1 MTRFI
6 LQRLLLAIPVL
17 LGVTFIIFTLT
28 FVLPGDPARSAADRY
43 ATPEQVEAVRQRLG
57 LDRPFHEQY
66 LSYLGRLA
74 RLDLGTSIESRKP
87 VIEDMAKFLPATFEL
102 MLMAMTIT
110 VLVGIPLGV
119 ATGSGRGGNANSF
132 IRFIS
137 VIGVGMP
144 VFWSGLLLQL
154 IFFGKLGWLP
164 LDGRLSAGLSPPPRL
179 TGLYTVDSLAAGDW
193 NLFLNALVHL
203 VLPAV
208 TLSFGMV
215 ASVARITHSSML
227 EVMRQDYIRTA
238 RAKGL
243 ADRVVLYRHSL
254 RNAFVPVLTTLG
266 LQVGFLLAGS
276 VLVENIFSWGG
287 IGTYAWSGIF
297 RLDIPVVMAV
307 ALSTAVIFVIANLVT
322 DILYTVVDPRI
333 RYS

>member
-6 LQRLLLAIPVL
+6 IQRLLLAIPVL

-28 FVLPGDPARSAADRY
+28 YVLPGDPARSAADRY

-66 LSYLGRLA
+66 LAYLGRLA
-74 RLDLGTSIESRKP
+74 RLDLGTSIESRNP
-87 VIEDMAKFLPATFEL
+87 VIEDVATFLPATFEL
-102 MLMAMTIT
+102 MLMATTIT

-119 ATGSGRGGNANSF
+119 ATGSGRSGAANSF

-164 LDGRLSAGLSPPPRL
+164 LGGRLSSGATPPPRL
-179 TGLYTVDSLAAGDW
+179 TGLYTFDSLMAGNW
-193 NLFLNALVHL
+193 GLFGDALTHL
-203 VLPAV
+203 VLPAL

-215 ASVARITHSSML
+215 ASISRITHSSML

-243 ADRVVLYRHSL
+243 GDRIVLYRHSL
-254 RNAFVPVLTTLG
+254 GNALVPVLTTLG
-266 LQVGFLLAGS
+266 LQVGFLLSGS

-287 IGTYAWSGIF
+287 IGTYTWSGIF

-307 ALSTAVIFVIANLVT
+307 ALVTAVIFVLSNLIT
-322 DILYTVVDPRI
+322 DLLYTVADPRI
-333 RYS
+333 RYT

>member
-1 MTRFI
+1 MIRFI
-6 LQRLLLAIPVL
+6 IQRLLLAIPVL
-17 LGVTFIIFTLT
+17 FGVTLIIFTLT

-43 ATPEQVEAVRQRLG
+43 ATPEQVEAVRIRLG
-57 LDRPFHEQY
+57 LDKPFHEQY

-74 RLDLGTSIESRKP
+74 HGDLGTSIESRKP

-110 VLVGIPLGV
+110 VLIGIPLGV
-119 ATGSGRGGNANSF
+119 ITGSGRRSGTNSLV
-132 IRFIS
+132 RFLS
-137 VIGVGMP
+137 VVGVGMP

-164 LDGRLSAGLSPPPRL
+164 LDGRLSAGATPPPRL
-179 TGLYTVDSLAAGDW
+179 TGMYTIDALMAAQWATLGD
-193 NLFLNALVHL
+193 ALKHL
-203 VLPAV
+203 ILPAL
-208 TLSFGMV
+208 TLSFGLV
-215 ASVARITHSSML
+215 ASIARITHSSML

-243 ADRVVLYRHSL
+243 SDQVVLYRHSL
-254 RNAFVPVLTTLG
+254 KNAFVPVLTTLG

-297 RLDIPVVMAV
+297 RLDIPVIMAV
-307 ALSTAVIFVIANLVT
+307 ALATAVIFVFSNLVI
-322 DILYTVVDPRI
+322 DVLYTVVDPRI
-333 RYS
+333 RHG

>member
-6 LQRLLLAIPVL
+6 LHRLLLAVPVL
-17 LGVTFIIFTLT
+17 LGVTLIIFTLT
-28 FVLPGDPARSAADRY
+28 YVLPGDPARNAADRY
-43 ATPEQVEAVRQRLG
+43 ATPEQVEAVRRRLG

-66 LSYLGRLA
+66 VAYLGRLA
-74 RLDLGTSIESRKP
+74 RLDLGTSIESRRP
-87 VIEDMAKFLPATFEL
+87 VVEDMRKFLPATFEL

-119 ATGSGRGGNANSF
+119 ITGSGRSSRANSL
-132 IRFIS
+132 IRFLS
-137 VIGVGMP
+137 VVGVGMP

-164 LDGRLSAGLSPPPRL
+164 LDGRLGSGALPPPRV
-179 TGLYTVDSLAAGDW
+179 TGLYTVDALLAGEWATFTD
-193 NLFLNALVHL
+193 ALKHL
-203 VLPAV
+203 ILPGL
-208 TLSFGMV
+208 TLSFGLV
-215 ASVARITHSSML
+215 ASIARITHSSML

-243 ADRVVLYRHSL
+243 ADRLVLYRHSL
-254 RNAFVPVLTTLG
+254 KNALVPVLTTLG

-297 RLDIPVVMAV
+297 RLDIPVVMGV
-307 ALSTAVIFVIANLVT
+307 ALSTAVIFVLSNLVI
-322 DILYTVVDPRI
+322 DVFYTVVDPRI
-333 RYS
+333 RYG

>member
-28 FVLPGDPARSAADRY
+28 YVLPGDPARSAADRY

-87 VIEDMAKFLPATFEL
+87 VIEDMAKFLPATIEL

-119 ATGSGRGGNANSF
+119 ATGSGRGGSANSF

-193 NLFLNALVHL
+193 SLFLNALVHL
-203 VLPAV
+203 ILPAV

-215 ASVARITHSSML
+215 ASIARITHSSML

-238 RAKGL
+238 LAKGL

-307 ALSTAVIFVIANLVT
+307 ALSTAVIFVISNLVT

>member
-1 MTRFI
+1 MIRFI
-6 LQRLLLAIPVL
+6 IQRLLLAIPVL
-17 LGVTFIIFTLT
+17 FGVTIIIFTLT

-43 ATPEQVEAVRQRLG
+43 ATPEQVEAVRIRLG
-57 LDRPFHEQY
+57 LDKPFHEQY

-74 RLDLGTSIESRKP
+74 HGDLGTSIESRKP

-110 VLVGIPLGV
+110 VLIGIPLGV
-119 ATGSGRGGNANSF
+119 ITGSGRRSWTNSLV
-132 IRFIS
+132 RFLS
-137 VIGVGMP
+137 VVGVGMP

-164 LDGRLSAGLSPPPRL
+164 LDGRLSAGATPPPRL
-179 TGLYTVDSLAAGDW
+179 TGMYTIDALLAAQWATFGD
-193 NLFLNALVHL
+193 ALKHL
-203 VLPAV
+203 ILPAL
-208 TLSFGMV
+208 TLSFGLV
-215 ASVARITHSSML
+215 ASIARITHSSML

-243 ADRVVLYRHSL
+243 SDQVVLYRHSL
-254 RNAFVPVLTTLG
+254 KNAFVPVLTTLG

-297 RLDIPVVMAV
+297 RLDIPVIMAV
-307 ALSTAVIFVIANLVT
+307 ALATAVIFVFSNLVI
-322 DILYTVVDPRI
+322 DVLYTVVDPRI
-333 RYS
+333 RHG

>member
-1 MTRFI
+1 MIRFI
-6 LQRLLLAIPVL
+6 IQRLLLAIPVL
-17 LGVTFIIFTLT
+17 LGVSFIIFTLT
-28 FVLPGDPARSAADRY
+28 YVLPGDPARSAADRY
-43 ATPEQVEAVRQRLG
+43 ATPEQVAAVRKRLG

-66 LSYLGRLA
+66 FGYLGRLA

-119 ATGSGRGGNANSF
+119 ITGSGRRTWTNSL
-132 IRFIS
+132 IRFLS
-137 VIGVGMP
+137 VVGVGMP

-164 LDGRLSAGLSPPPRL
+164 LDGRLSAGASPPPRL
-179 TGLYTVDSLAAGDW
+179 TGLYTVDALAAGQFGAFGD
-193 NLFLNALVHL
+193 ALKHL
-203 VLPAV
+203 ILPSL
-208 TLSFGMV
+208 TLSFGLV
-215 ASVARITHSSML
+215 ASIARITHSSML

-254 RNAFVPVLTTLG
+254 KKAFVPVLTTLG

-297 RLDIPVVMAV
+297 RLDIPVIMAV
-307 ALSTAVIFVIANLVT
+307 ALSTAVIFVISNLII
-322 DILYTVVDPRI
+322 DILYTVIDPRI
-333 RYS
+333 RHG

>member
-1 MTRFI
+1 MIRFI
-6 LQRLLLAIPVL
+6 IQRLLLAIPVL
-17 LGVTFIIFTLT
+17 FGVTLIIFTLT

-43 ATPEQVEAVRQRLG
+43 ATPEQVEAVRIRLG
-57 LDRPFHEQY
+57 LDKPFHEQY

-74 RLDLGTSIESRKP
+74 HGDLGTSIESRKP

-110 VLVGIPLGV
+110 ILIGIPLGV
-119 ATGSGRGGNANSF
+119 ITSSGRRSWTNSLV
-132 IRFIS
+132 RFLS
-137 VIGVGMP
+137 VVGVGMP

-164 LDGRLSAGLSPPPRL
+164 LDGRLSAGATPPPRL
-179 TGLYTVDSLAAGDW
+179 TGMYSIDALLAAQWATFGD
-193 NLFLNALVHL
+193 ALKHL
-203 VLPAV
+203 ILPAL
-208 TLSFGMV
+208 TLSFGLV
-215 ASVARITHSSML
+215 ASIARITHSSML

-243 ADRVVLYRHSL
+243 SDQVVLYRHSL
-254 RNAFVPVLTTLG
+254 KNAFVPVLTTLG

-297 RLDIPVVMAV
+297 RLDIPVIMAV
-307 ALSTAVIFVIANLVT
+307 ALATAVIFVFSNLVI
-322 DILYTVVDPRI
+322 DVLYTVVDPRI
-333 RYS
+333 RHG

>member
-1 MTRFI
+1 MLRFI
-6 LQRLLLAIPVL
+6 IQRLLLAIPVL

-28 FVLPGDPARSAADRY
+28 YILPGDPARSAADRY
-43 ATPEQVEAVRQRLG
+43 ATPEQVEAVRIRLG

-87 VIEDMAKFLPATFEL
+87 VIEDVSKFLPATFEL
-102 MLMAMTIT
+102 MLVAMTIT

-119 ATGSGRGGNANSF
+119 ITGSGRRSWANSF
-132 IRFIS
+132 VRFLP

-164 LDGRLSAGLSPPPRL
+164 LDGRLSAGLAQPPRL
-179 TGLYTVDSLAAGDW
+179 TGMYTVD
-193 NLFLNALVHL
+193 ALVAGQWTTLGDALEHL
-203 VLPAV
+203 VLPAL
-208 TLSFGMV
+208 TLSFGLV

-243 ADRVVLYRHSL
+243 ADRVVLFRHSL
-254 RNAFVPVLTTLG
+254 QNAFVPVLTTLG

-297 RLDIPVVMAV
+297 RLDIPVIMAV
-307 ALSTAVIFVIANLVT
+307 ALVTAVVFVISNLVI
-322 DILYTVVDPRI
+322 DVLYTVVDPRI
-333 RYS
+333 RHD

>member
-1 MTRFI
+1 MIRFI
-6 LQRLLLAIPVL
+6 IQRLLLAIPVL
-17 LGVTFIIFTLT
+17 FGVTLIIFTLT

-43 ATPEQVEAVRQRLG
+43 ATPEQVEAVRIRLG
-57 LDRPFHEQY
+57 LDKPFHEQY

-74 RLDLGTSIESRKP
+74 HGDLGTSIESRKP

-110 VLVGIPLGV
+110 VLIGIPLGV
-119 ATGSGRGGNANSF
+119 ITGSGRRSWTNSLV
-132 IRFIS
+132 RFLS
-137 VIGVGMP
+137 VVGVGMP

-164 LDGRLSAGLSPPPRL
+164 LDGRLSAGATPPPRL
-179 TGLYTVDSLAAGDW
+179 TGMYTIDALLAAQWATFGD
-193 NLFLNALVHL
+193 ALKHL
-203 VLPAV
+203 ILPAL
-208 TLSFGMV
+208 TLSFGLV
-215 ASVARITHSSML
+215 ASIARITHSSML

-243 ADRVVLYRHSL
+243 SDQVVLYRHSL
-254 RNAFVPVLTTLG
+254 KNAFVPVLTTLG

-297 RLDIPVVMAV
+297 RLDIPVIMAV
-307 ALSTAVIFVIANLVT
+307 ALATAVIFVFSNLVI
-322 DILYTVVDPRI
+322 DVLYTVVDPRI
-333 RYS
+333 RHG

>member
-1 MTRFI
+1 MIRFI
-6 LQRLLLAIPVL
+6 IQRLLLAIPVL
-17 LGVTFIIFTLT
+17 FGVTLIIFTLT

-43 ATPEQVEAVRQRLG
+43 ATPEQVEAVRIRLG
-57 LDRPFHEQY
+57 LDKPFHEQY

-74 RLDLGTSIESRKP
+74 HGDLGTSIESRKP

-110 VLVGIPLGV
+110 VLIGIPLGV
-119 ATGSGRGGNANSF
+119 ITGSGRRSGTNSLV
-132 IRFIS
+132 RFLS
-137 VIGVGMP
+137 VVGVGMP

-164 LDGRLSAGLSPPPRL
+164 LDGRLSAGATPPPRL
-179 TGLYTVDSLAAGDW
+179 TGMYTIDALMAAQWATFGD
-193 NLFLNALVHL
+193 ALKHL
-203 VLPAV
+203 ILPAL
-208 TLSFGMV
+208 TLSFGLV
-215 ASVARITHSSML
+215 ASIARITHSSML

-243 ADRVVLYRHSL
+243 SDQVVLYRHSL
-254 RNAFVPVLTTLG
+254 KNAFVPVLTTLG

-297 RLDIPVVMAV
+297 RLDIPVIMAV
-307 ALSTAVIFVIANLVT
+307 ALATAVIFVFSNLVI
-322 DILYTVVDPRI
+322 DVLYTVVDPRI
-333 RYS
+333 RHG

>member
-1 MTRFI
+1 MVRFI
-6 LQRLLLAIPVL
+6 IQRLLLAIPVL
-17 LGVTFIIFTLT
+17 FGVTLIIFTLT

-43 ATPEQVEAVRQRLG
+43 ATPEQVEAVRIRLG
-57 LDRPFHEQY
+57 LDKPFHEQY

-74 RLDLGTSIESRKP
+74 HGNLGTSIESRRP

-119 ATGSGRGGNANSF
+119 ITGSGRRSWTNSLV
-132 IRFIS
+132 RFLS
-137 VIGVGMP
+137 VVGVGMP

-164 LDGRLSAGLSPPPRL
+164 LDGRLSAGATPPPRL
-179 TGLYTVDSLAAGDW
+179 TGMYTIDALLAAQWATFGD
-193 NLFLNALVHL
+193 ALKHL
-203 VLPAV
+203 ILPAL
-208 TLSFGMV
+208 TLSFALV
-215 ASVARITHSSML
+215 ASIARITHSSML

-243 ADRVVLYRHSL
+243 SDQVVLYRHSL
-254 RNAFVPVLTTLG
+254 KNAFVPVLTTLG

-297 RLDIPVVMAV
+297 RLDIPVIMAV
-307 ALSTAVIFVIANLVT
+307 ALATAVIFVFSNL
-322 DILYTVVDPRI
+322 
-333 RYS
+333 

>member
-1 MTRFI
+1 MIRFI
-6 LQRLLLAIPVL
+6 IQRLLLAIPVL
-17 LGVTFIIFTLT
+17 FGVTLIIFTLT
-28 FVLPGDPARSAADRY
+28 YVLPGDPARSAADRY
-43 ATPEQVEAVRQRLG
+43 ATPEQVEAVRIRLG

-74 RLDLGTSIESRKP
+74 RGDLGTSIESRKP
-87 VIEDMAKFLPATFEL
+87 VIEDVAKFLPATFEL
-102 MLMAMTIT
+102 MFMAMVIT

-119 ATGSGRGGNANSF
+119 ITGSWQRSWANSLV
-132 IRFIS
+132 RFLS
-137 VIGVGMP
+137 VVGVGMP

-154 IFFGKLGWLP
+154 LFFGKLGWFP
-164 LDGRLSAGLSPPPRL
+164 LDGRLSAGATPPPRL
-179 TGLYTVDSLAAGDW
+179 TGMYTFDALTAGQWVTFSD
-193 NLFLNALVHL
+193 ALKHL
-203 VLPAV
+203 VLPSL
-208 TLSFGMV
+208 TLSFGLV
-215 ASVARITHSSML
+215 ASIARITHSSML

-243 ADRVVLYRHSL
+243 TDRVVLYRHSL
-254 RNAFVPVLTTLG
+254 KNAFVPVLTTLG

-297 RLDIPVVMAV
+297 RLDIPVIMAV
-307 ALSTAVIFVIANLVT
+307 ALSTAVIFVISNLVI

-333 RYS
+333 RHG

>member
-1 MTRFI
+1 MIRFI
-6 LQRLLLAIPVL
+6 IQRLLLAIPVL
-17 LGVTFIIFTLT
+17 FGVTLIIFTLT

-43 ATPEQVEAVRQRLG
+43 ATPEQVEAVRIRLG
-57 LDRPFHEQY
+57 LDKPFHEQY

-74 RLDLGTSIESRKP
+74 HGDLGTSIESRKP

-110 VLVGIPLGV
+110 VLIGIPLGV
-119 ATGSGRGGNANSF
+119 ITGSGRRSGTNSLV
-132 IRFIS
+132 RFLS
-137 VIGVGMP
+137 VVGVGMP

-164 LDGRLSAGLSPPPRL
+164 LDGRLSAGATPPPRL
-179 TGLYTVDSLAAGDW
+179 TGMYTID
-193 NLFLNALVHL
+193 ALVAAQWATLADALKHL
-203 VLPAV
+203 ILPAL
-208 TLSFGMV
+208 TLSFGLV
-215 ASVARITHSSML
+215 ASIARITHSSML

-243 ADRVVLYRHSL
+243 SDQVVLYRHSL
-254 RNAFVPVLTTLG
+254 KNAFVPVLTTLG

-297 RLDIPVVMAV
+297 RLDIPVIMAV
-307 ALSTAVIFVIANLVT
+307 ALATAVIFVISNLVI
-322 DILYTVVDPRI
+322 DVLYTVVDPRI
-333 RYS
+333 RHG

>member
-1 MTRFI
+1 MIRFI
-6 LQRLLLAIPVL
+6 IQRLLLAIPVL
-17 LGVTFIIFTLT
+17 FGVTLIIFTLT

-43 ATPEQVEAVRQRLG
+43 ATPEQVEAVRIRLG
-57 LDRPFHEQY
+57 LDKPFHEQY

-74 RLDLGTSIESRKP
+74 RGDLGTSIESRKP

-110 VLVGIPLGV
+110 VLIGIPLGV
-119 ATGSGRGGNANSF
+119 ITGSGRRSWTNSLV
-132 IRFIS
+132 RFLS
-137 VIGVGMP
+137 VVGVGMP

-164 LDGRLSAGLSPPPRL
+164 LDGRLSAGATPPPRL
-179 TGLYTVDSLAAGDW
+179 TGMYTIDALMAGQWATLGD
-193 NLFLNALVHL
+193 ALKHL
-203 VLPAV
+203 ILPAL
-208 TLSFGMV
+208 TLSFGLV
-215 ASVARITHSSML
+215 ASIARITHSSML

-243 ADRVVLYRHSL
+243 SDRVVLYRHSL
-254 RNAFVPVLTTLG
+254 KNAFVPVLTTLG

-297 RLDIPVVMAV
+297 RLDIPVIMAV
-307 ALSTAVIFVIANLVT
+307 ALATAVIFVISNLVI
-322 DILYTVVDPRI
+322 DVLYTVVDPRI
-333 RYS
+333 RHG

>member
-1 MTRFI
+1 MIRFI
-6 LQRLLLAIPVL
+6 IQRLLLAIPVL
-17 LGVTFIIFTLT
+17 FGVTLIIFTLT

-43 ATPEQVEAVRQRLG
+43 ATPEQVEAVRIRLG
-57 LDRPFHEQY
+57 LDKPFHEQY

-74 RLDLGTSIESRKP
+74 HGDLGTSIESRKP

-110 VLVGIPLGV
+110 VLIGIPLGV
-119 ATGSGRGGNANSF
+119 ITGSGRRSWTNSLV
-132 IRFIS
+132 RFLS
-137 VIGVGMP
+137 VVGVGMP

-164 LDGRLSAGLSPPPRL
+164 LDGRLSAGATPPPRL
-179 TGLYTVDSLAAGDW
+179 TGMYTIDALMAAQWATFGD
-193 NLFLNALVHL
+193 ALKHL
-203 VLPAV
+203 ILPAL
-208 TLSFGMV
+208 TLSFGLV
-215 ASVARITHSSML
+215 ASIARITHSSML

-243 ADRVVLYRHSL
+243 SDQVVLYRHSL
-254 RNAFVPVLTTLG
+254 KNAFVPVLTTLG

-297 RLDIPVVMAV
+297 RLDIPVIMAV
-307 ALSTAVIFVIANLVT
+307 ALATAVIFVFSNLVI
-322 DILYTVVDPRI
+322 DVLYTVVDPRI
-333 RYS
+333 RHG

>member
-1 MTRFI
+1 MIRFI
-6 LQRLLLAIPVL
+6 IQRLLLAIPVL
-17 LGVTFIIFTLT
+17 FGVTLIIFTLT
-28 FVLPGDPARSAADRY
+28 YVLPGDPARSAADRY
-43 ATPEQVEAVRQRLG
+43 ATPEQVEAVRIRLG

-74 RLDLGTSIESRKP
+74 RGDLGTSIESRKP
-87 VIEDMAKFLPATFEL
+87 VIEDVAKFLPATFEL
-102 MLMAMTIT
+102 MLMAMVIT
-110 VLVGIPLGV
+110 VLIGIPLGV
-119 ATGSGRGGNANSF
+119 ITGSGQRSWTNSLV
-132 IRFIS
+132 RFLS
-137 VIGVGMP
+137 VVGVGMP

-154 IFFGKLGWLP
+154 MFFGKLGWFP
-164 LDGRLSAGLSPPPRL
+164 LDGRLSAGATPPPRL
-179 TGLYTVDSLAAGDW
+179 TGMYTFDALMAGQWGTFSD
-193 NLFLNALVHL
+193 ALKHL
-203 VLPAV
+203 VLPSL
-208 TLSFGMV
+208 TLSFGLV
-215 ASVARITHSSML
+215 ASIARITHSSML

-254 RNAFVPVLTTLG
+254 KNAFVPVLTTLG

-297 RLDIPVVMAV
+297 RLDIPVIMAV
-307 ALSTAVIFVIANLVT
+307 ALSTAVIFVISNLVI

-333 RYS
+333 RHG

>member
-1 MTRFI
+1 MIRFI
-6 LQRLLLAIPVL
+6 IQRLLLAIPVL
-17 LGVTFIIFTLT
+17 FGVTLIIFTLT

-43 ATPEQVEAVRQRLG
+43 ATPEQVEAVRIRLG
-57 LDRPFHEQY
+57 LDKPFHEQY

-74 RLDLGTSIESRKP
+74 HGDLGTSIESRKP

-110 VLVGIPLGV
+110 VLIGIPLGV
-119 ATGSGRGGNANSF
+119 ITGSGRRSWTNSLV
-132 IRFIS
+132 RFLS
-137 VIGVGMP
+137 VVGVGMP

-154 IFFGKLGWLP
+154 IFFGKLGLLP
-164 LDGRLSAGLSPPPRL
+164 LDGRLSAGATPPPRL
-179 TGLYTVDSLAAGDW
+179 TGMYTIDALLAAQWATFGD
-193 NLFLNALVHL
+193 ALKHL
-203 VLPAV
+203 ILPAL
-208 TLSFGMV
+208 TLSFGLV
-215 ASVARITHSSML
+215 ASIARITHSSML

-243 ADRVVLYRHSL
+243 SDQVVLYRHSL
-254 RNAFVPVLTTLG
+254 KNAFVPVLTTLG

-297 RLDIPVVMAV
+297 RLDIPVIMAV
-307 ALSTAVIFVIANLVT
+307 ALATAVIFVFSNLVI
-322 DILYTVVDPRI
+322 DVLYTVVDPRI
-333 RYS
+333 RHG

>member
-1 MTRFI
+1 MIGFI
-6 LQRLLLAIPVL
+6 IQRLLLSVPVL
-17 LGVTFIIFTLT
+17 LGVTLIIFTLT

-43 ATPEQVEAVRQRLG
+43 ATPEQVEAVRIRLG
-57 LDRPFHEQY
+57 LDRPFHDQY
-66 LSYLGRLA
+66 LAYLGRLA
-74 RLDLGTSIESRKP
+74 RGDLGTSIESRKP

-110 VLVGIPLGV
+110 VFVGIPLGV
-119 ATGSGRGGNANSF
+119 ITGSGRRSWTSSLV
-132 IRFIS
+132 RFLS
-137 VIGVGMP
+137 VVGVGMP

-164 LDGRLSAGLSPPPRL
+164 LDGRLNAGATPPPHL
-179 TGLYTVDSLAAGDW
+179 TGMYTID
-193 NLFLNALVHL
+193 ALVAGQWGTFTDALKHL
-203 VLPAV
+203 ILPAI
-208 TLSFGMV
+208 TLSFGLV
-215 ASVARITHSSML
+215 ASIARITHSSML
-227 EVMRQDYIRTA
+227 EVMRQDYVRTA

-243 ADRVVLYRHSL
+243 SDRIVLYRHSL
-254 RNAFVPVLTTLG
+254 PNAFVPVLTTLG

-297 RLDIPVVMAV
+297 RLDIPVIMAV
-307 ALSTAVIFVIANLVT
+307 ALATAVIFVLSNLAI

-333 RYS
+333 RHG

>member
-1 MTRFI
+1 MIRFI
-6 LQRLLLAIPVL
+6 IQRLLLAIPVL
-17 LGVTFIIFTLT
+17 FGVTLIIFTLT

-43 ATPEQVEAVRQRLG
+43 ATPEQVEAVRIRLG
-57 LDRPFHEQY
+57 LDKPFHEQY

-74 RLDLGTSIESRKP
+74 HGDLGTSIESRKP

-110 VLVGIPLGV
+110 VLIGIPLGV
-119 ATGSGRGGNANSF
+119 ITGSGRRSGTNSLV
-132 IRFIS
+132 RFLS
-137 VIGVGMP
+137 VVGVGMP

-164 LDGRLSAGLSPPPRL
+164 LDGRLSAGATPPPRL
-179 TGLYTVDSLAAGDW
+179 TGMYTIDALLAAQWATFGD
-193 NLFLNALVHL
+193 ALKHL
-203 VLPAV
+203 ILPAL
-208 TLSFGMV
+208 TLSFGLV
-215 ASVARITHSSML
+215 ASIARITHSSML

-243 ADRVVLYRHSL
+243 SDQVVLYRHSL
-254 RNAFVPVLTTLG
+254 KNAFVPVLTTLG

-297 RLDIPVVMAV
+297 RLDIPVIMAV
-307 ALSTAVIFVIANLVT
+307 ALATAVIFVFSNLVI
-322 DILYTVVDPRI
+322 DVLYTVVDPRI
-333 RYS
+333 RHG

>member
-1 MTRFI
+1 MIRFI
-6 LQRLLLAIPVL
+6 IQRLLLAIPVL
-17 LGVTFIIFTLT
+17 FGVTLIIFTLT

-43 ATPEQVEAVRQRLG
+43 ATPEQVEAVRIRLG
-57 LDRPFHEQY
+57 LDKPFHEQY

-74 RLDLGTSIESRKP
+74 HGDLGTSIESRKP

-110 VLVGIPLGV
+110 VLIGIPLGV
-119 ATGSGRGGNANSF
+119 ITGSGRRSWTNSLV
-132 IRFIS
+132 RFLS
-137 VIGVGMP
+137 VVGVGMP

-164 LDGRLSAGLSPPPRL
+164 LDGRLSAGATPPPRL
-179 TGLYTVDSLAAGDW
+179 TGMYTIDALLAAQWATFGD
-193 NLFLNALVHL
+193 ALKHL
-203 VLPAV
+203 ILPAL
-208 TLSFGMV
+208 TLSFGLV
-215 ASVARITHSSML
+215 ASIARITHSSML

-243 ADRVVLYRHSL
+243 SDQVVLYRHSL
-254 RNAFVPVLTTLG
+254 KNAFVPVLTTLG

-297 RLDIPVVMAV
+297 RLDIPVIMAV
-307 ALSTAVIFVIANLVT
+307 ALATAVIFVFSNLVI
-322 DILYTVVDPRI
+322 DVL
-333 RYS
+333 

>member
-1 MTRFI
+1 MIRFI
-6 LQRLLLAIPVL
+6 IQRLLLAIPVL
-17 LGVTFIIFTLT
+17 FGVTLIIFTLT

-43 ATPEQVEAVRQRLG
+43 ATPEQVEAVRIRLG
-57 LDRPFHEQY
+57 LDKPFHEQY

-74 RLDLGTSIESRKP
+74 HGDLGTSIESRKP

-110 VLVGIPLGV
+110 VLIGIPLGV
-119 ATGSGRGGNANSF
+119 ITGSGRRSGTNSLV
-132 IRFIS
+132 RFLS
-137 VIGVGMP
+137 VVGVGMP

-164 LDGRLSAGLSPPPRL
+164 LDGRLSAGATPPPRL
-179 TGLYTVDSLAAGDW
+179 TGMYTIDALMAAQWATLAD
-193 NLFLNALVHL
+193 ALKHL
-203 VLPAV
+203 ILPAL
-208 TLSFGMV
+208 TLSFGLV
-215 ASVARITHSSML
+215 ASIARITHSSML

-243 ADRVVLYRHSL
+243 SDHVVLYRHSL
-254 RNAFVPVLTTLG
+254 KNAFVPVLTTLG

-297 RLDIPVVMAV
+297 RLDIPVIMAV
-307 ALSTAVIFVIANLVT
+307 ALATAVIFVFSNLVI
-322 DILYTVVDPRI
+322 DVLYTVVDPRI
-333 RYS
+333 RHG

>member
-1 MTRFI
+1 MIRFI
-6 LQRLLLAIPVL
+6 IQRLLLAIPVL
-17 LGVTFIIFTLT
+17 FGVTLIIFTLT

-43 ATPEQVEAVRQRLG
+43 ATPEQVEAVRIRLG

-66 LSYLGRLA
+66 LAYLGRLA
-74 RLDLGTSIESRKP
+74 RGDLGTSIESRKP

-110 VLVGIPLGV
+110 ILIGIPLGV
-119 ATGSGRGGNANSF
+119 VTGSGRRSWSNSLV
-132 IRFIS
+132 RFLS
-137 VIGVGMP
+137 VVGVGMP

-164 LDGRLSAGLSPPPRL
+164 LDGRLSAGAAPPPRL
-179 TGLYTVDSLAAGDW
+179 TGMYTIDALIAGQWATLGD
-193 NLFLNALVHL
+193 ALKHL
-203 VLPAV
+203 ILPAL
-208 TLSFGMV
+208 TLSFGLV
-215 ASVARITHSSML
+215 ASIARITHSSML

-243 ADRVVLYRHSL
+243 SDRVVLYRHSL
-254 RNAFVPVLTTLG
+254 KNAFVPVLTTLG

-297 RLDIPVVMAV
+297 RLDIPVIMAV
-307 ALSTAVIFVIANLVT
+307 ALATAVIFVLSNLMI

-333 RYS
+333 RHG

>member
-1 MTRFI
+1 MIRFI
-6 LQRLLLAIPVL
+6 IQRLLLAIPVL
-17 LGVTFIIFTLT
+17 FGVTLIIFTLT

-43 ATPEQVEAVRQRLG
+43 ATPEQVEAVRIRLG
-57 LDRPFHEQY
+57 LDKPFHEQY

-74 RLDLGTSIESRKP
+74 HGDLGTSIESRKP

-110 VLVGIPLGV
+110 VLIGIPLGV
-119 ATGSGRGGNANSF
+119 ITGSGRRSGTNSLV
-132 IRFIS
+132 RFLS
-137 VIGVGMP
+137 VVGVGMP

-164 LDGRLSAGLSPPPRL
+164 LDGRLSAGATPPPRL
-179 TGLYTVDSLAAGDW
+179 TGMYTVDALMAAQWATFGD
-193 NLFLNALVHL
+193 ALKHL
-203 VLPAV
+203 ILPAL
-208 TLSFGMV
+208 TLSFGLV
-215 ASVARITHSSML
+215 ASIARITHSSML

-243 ADRVVLYRHSL
+243 SDHVVLYRHSL
-254 RNAFVPVLTTLG
+254 KNAFVPVLTTLG

-297 RLDIPVVMAV
+297 RLDIPVIMAV
-307 ALSTAVIFVIANLVT
+307 ALATAVIFVFSNLVI
-322 DILYTVVDPRI
+322 DVLYTVVDPRI
-333 RYS
+333 RHG